1 MSVRVTFSI
10 CMLYLNPSDSSQE
23 EIFDRNN
30 SGEIVDAMVRDTTT
44 NVRIIISV
52 SMSSRGP

>member
-1 MSVRVTFSI
+1 MSVRITFSI

-30 SGEIVDAMVRDTTT
+30 SGEIVDAMVLVTTT
-44 NVRIIISV
+44 NVRIIISE

>member
-10 CMLYLNPSDSSQE
+10 CMLYLNPSDSQE

-30 SGEIVDAMVRDTTT
+30 SGEIVDAMVLVTTT

>member
-1 MSVRVTFSI
+1 
-10 CMLYLNPSDSSQE
+10 MLYLNPSDSSQE

-44 NVRIIISV
+44 NVRIIISE

>member
-10 CMLYLNPSDSSQE
+10 CMLYLNPSDSQE